1 MVFLTN
7 DGDLLAWILLIP
19 VITLFGFGINNTDE
33 PIYIVL
39 LTFFLIG
46 GVYSIYKFVN
56 HVKVINEKY
65 YDESDYVYDEEC

>member
-7 DGDLLAWILLIP
+7 DGDLLSWILLIP

-65 YDESDYVYDEEC
+65 YNESDYVYEEEC